1 VSKSNN
7 KEIYSGEIS
16 QKLSEEE
23 IKNLKEQGIKGEDL
37 IKLIMESNESTK
49 KRTLMSQEKIMKKKD
64 KRHNFKIWIQEI
76 NLFNLMETFFEI
88 DLKKIK

>member
-1 VSKSNN
+1 
-7 KEIYSGEIS
+7 
-16 QKLSEEE
+16 
-23 IKNLKEQGIKGEDL
+23 
-37 IKLIMESNESTK
+37 MESNESTK

-64 KRHNFKIWIQEI
+64 KRHNLKFWIQEI